1 MKPIVLAVT
10 GASAQPLAERSLQL
24 LLKNNY
30 NVHLIISKGA
40 YKVWQTEIDINIPA
54 EPTKQEEFWRDR
66 LEEKNG
72 ILKCHRWNDN
82 SADIASGSYST
93 HSMLIIPCTMGTIG
107 RIASGVSLNLIERC
121 ADVHLKEGRP
131 LLLSPRESPLSII
144 HLNNL
149 NLLAKAGAKII
160 PPVPAWYNK
169 PKTIDD
175 MIDFIVARFFDSID
189 IQIVNINRWG
199 DKYEK

>member
-30 NVHLIISKGA
+30 NVHLIISRGA
-40 YKVWQTEIDINIPA
+40 YKVWQSEKDINIPA

-121 ADVHLKEGRP
+121 ADVHLKENRP
-131 LLLSPRESPLSII
+131 LIISPRESPLNLI
-144 HLNNL
+144 HIENIKR
-149 NLLAKAGAKII
+149 LACAGALIV
-160 PPVPAWYNK
+160 PPIPAWYTN
-169 PKTIDD
+169 PESIEDI
-175 MIDFIVARFFDSID
+175 IDFIVVRLFDSLGVDLGVIK
-189 IQIVNINRWG
+189 RWDG
-199 DKYEK
+199 PNK

>member
-1 MKPIVLAVT
+1 MKPIVLAIT
-10 GASAQPLAERSLQL
+10 GASAQPLAERALQL
-24 LLKNNY
+24 LLINNY

-40 YKVWQTEIDINIPA
+40 YKVWQSENDVNIPA
-54 EPTKQEEFWRDR
+54 EPIKQEEFWRDK
-66 LEEKNG
+66 LNEKNG
-72 ILKCHRWNDN
+72 KLKCYRWNDN
-82 SADIASGSYST
+82 SADIASGSFTT

-131 LLLSPRESPLSII
+131 LLLAPRESPLSII

-149 NLLAKAGAKII
+149 ILLANSGAKII
-160 PPVPAWYNK
+160 PPIPAWYNK

-175 MIDFIVARFFDSID
+175 MIDFIIARFFDSIN
-189 IQIVNINRWG
+189 IEIVKINRWG
-199 DKYEK
+199 D